1 MPTPHLAKFAW
12 LSIFAA
18 LITISLKASAYWLT
32 GSVGLLSDALESV
45 VNLVAAIVALIAIS
59 VATRP
64 PDDDHAYGHSKAE
77 YFSSGV
83 EGTLIVLA
91 ALSIIVA
98 SLHRLF
104 NPQPVDRIEIGV
116 VISLL
121 ASLVNFGVAQI
132 LFKIGRTYRSITL
145 EADAKHLMTDVWT
158 SVGVVVGVAIVV
170 LTQYYWLDAV
180 VAMLVAVHIL
190 AEGQKLVRRSLMGL
204 MDTSLPTEEVA
215 RIEAILAKFAPRGIE
230 THALRSRQAGARR
243 FVSVHVLV
251 PDDWTVRQ
259 GHDVLEEIEAAV
271 QQEFTLL
278 SVFTHLEPLS
288 DPASWNDV
296 DLDRHFD

>member
-1 MPTPHLAKFAW
+1 MHTPKLAKFAW
-12 LSIFAA
+12 LSILAA
-18 LITISLKASAYWLT
+18 LMTIGLKTSAYFFT
-32 GSVGLLSDALESV
+32 GSIGLLSDALESV
-45 VNLVAAIVALIAIS
+45 VNLVAAVVALIAIS

-64 PDDDHAYGHSKAE
+64 PDDEHMYGHGKAE

-91 ALSIIVA
+91 ALSIIVT
-98 SLHRLF
+98 SVQRLF
-104 NPQPVDRIEIGV
+104 NPQPVEDVEIGL

-121 ASLVNFGVAQI
+121 ASALNFGVAQI
-132 LFKIGRTYRSITL
+132 LFRMGRTYRSITL

-158 SVGVVVGVAIVV
+158 SVGVIFGVLIVA

-190 AEGQKLVRRSLMGL
+190 LEGQKLVRRSLMGL
-204 MDTSLPTEEVA
+204 MDTSLPPEDIT
-215 RIEAILAKFAPRGIE
+215 RIEEILARFAERGIT

-271 QQEFTLL
+271 QQEFEMM
-278 SVFTHLEPLS
+278 SVFTHLEPLD
-288 DPASWNDV
+288 DPASWADV
-296 DLDRHFD
+296 ELDRDFH